1 MFFIIAQSFV
11 PLGEYIK
18 KNLIINL
25 YGRVIDDI
33 DIDIEIGIKENYLI
47 IKECYSTQEELDELV

>member
-1 MFFIIAQSFV
+1 MFFIIAQTLV

-18 KNLIINL
+18 KNFIMNL
-25 YGRVIDDI
+25 YGQVIH
-33 DIDIEIGIKENYLI
+33 DIDIEIGIKENCLI